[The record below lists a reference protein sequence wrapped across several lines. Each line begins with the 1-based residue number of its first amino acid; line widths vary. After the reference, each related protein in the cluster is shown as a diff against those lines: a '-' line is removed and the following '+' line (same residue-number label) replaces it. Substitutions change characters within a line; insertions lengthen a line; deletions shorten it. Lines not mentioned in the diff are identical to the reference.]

1 MTPPH
6 ASTRS
11 AERYAGRPGALSA
24 VFQALRAAFFP
35 RRMRCLWAAGLA
47 AALVVNPYVLNDG
60 QSVLMSCMGIAC
72 SASLL
77 CGTILLC
84 LKYRFTA
91 YVVLPAIILFNAG
104 LYMMQMRYGLTL
116 NLSVLSSMAETN
128 FREAC
133 AFCTAASATGAL
145 LLAAFIY
152 LAIYWSRRSLRQKA
166 TWGAL
171 ACIWSLYGIFLLLG
185 IPATSYSSEPL
196 YLYYTSDKAKGWP
209 LVGLRDGVQAG
220 GRIRHPG
227 RKPFQ

>member
-1 MTPPH
+1 MTSPH

-128 FREAC
+128 FLR
-133 AFCTAASATGAL
+133 L
-145 LLAAFIY
+145 LH
-152 LAIYWSRRSLRQKA
+152 RRLRHR
-166 TWGAL
+166 G
-171 ACIWSLYGIFLLLG
+171 
-185 IPATSYSSEPL
+185 PA
-196 YLYYTSDKAKGWP
+196 
-209 LVGLRDGVQAG
+209 AG
-220 GRIRHPG
+220 GLHLPG
-227 RKPFQ
+227 HLLEPPFPAPEGHVGRAGVHLEPVRNLSAAGHSGHLLQLGTPLPLLHL

>member
-1 MTPPH
+1 MTSPH

-104 LYMMQMRYGLTL
+104 LYMI
-116 NLSVLSSMAETN
+116 
-128 FREAC
+128 C
-133 AFCTAASATGAL
+133 L
-145 LLAAFIY
+145 L
-152 LAIYWSRRSLRQKA
+152 
-166 TWGAL
+166 
-171 ACIWSLYGIFLLLG
+171 
-185 IPATSYSSEPL
+185 
-196 YLYYTSDKAKGWP
+196 YTSP
-209 LVGLRDGVQAG
+209 SPRD
-220 GRIRHPG
+220 
-227 RKPFQ
+227 